1 MTHPNHW
8 TYSMNALYQWLQSPL
23 EPRVSPGMLGVLTG
37 SQGCGKT
44 TFLRQFAETHGY
56 SIHWIPPEKCE
67 TSKEFLGQ
75 LNAALL
81 PTVEETFNAQSPNR
95 TLICVDHWE
104 VFLAN
109 DRNTFSTLQ
118 QFLTTSNRA
127 NPYQRRVLCICT
139 RATEKK
145 FQDIH
150 PSPPIFTLKPIQE
163 SDICLLLKHRFP
175 TLHLSTVTQI
185 ADASRGNLNTAVE
198 MATFECS
205 SRTAHRVPSSRTI
218 LSEVDTPPTLVQLYE
233 PKPARVWT
241 QLLSQDPWMYPLRFH
256 ENSWKELTQR
266 QCTKTQSYQTYDQCL
281 SACILW
287 DQWMTRT
294 LQDDEHTWV
303 ENALTVL
310 GQSIHT
316 YLDAHPRKKQLT
328 HSDASLMEF
337 TKLLSQLSLQK
348 KHSQTTFQ
356 TFRGSHY
363 PIFEF

>member
-1 MTHPNHW
+1 
-8 TYSMNALYQWLQSPL
+8 
-23 EPRVSPGMLGVLTG
+23 MLGVLTG
-37 SQGCGKT
+37 SQGSGKT
-44 TFLRQFAETHGY
+44 TFIRQFSKTHGFF
-56 SIHWIPPEKCE
+56 IHWIPPEKCE
-67 TSKEFLGQ
+67 TSKEFLSQ

-81 PTVEETFNAQSPNR
+81 PTVEDTFNAQSPNR
-95 TLICVDHWE
+95 TLICIDHWD

-109 DRNTFSTLQ
+109 DRNVFSTLH
-118 QFLTTSNRA
+118 QFLTTSNRT
-127 NPYQRRVLCICT
+127 NPHHRRVLCICT

-150 PSPPIFTLKPIQE
+150 PSPPYFTIKPVDE
-163 SDICLLLKHRFP
+163 SDICLILKHRFP
-175 TLHLSTVTQI
+175 TLHLSTITHI
-185 ADASRGNLNTAVE
+185 ADVCRSNLNTAVE
-198 MATFECS
+198 MASFECS
-205 SRTAHRVPSSRTI
+205 SRTSTSATVTVPI
-218 LSEVDTPPTLVQLYE
+218 LSEVDTCPTLSQLYE

-241 QLLSQDPWMYPLRFH
+241 QLFSQDPWMYPLRFH

-266 QCTKTQSYQTYDQCL
+266 QCTKTQTYKAYDQCL

-303 ENALTVL
+303 ENSLTLL

-316 YLDAHPRKKQLT
+316 YLDAYPRKKQLT
-328 HSDASLMEF
+328 HTDASLMEF

-348 KHSQTTFQ
+348 KHTQTTFQ

-363 PIFEF
+363 PILEF